1 MHGMDWDDLR
11 FFLAVARAGSASG
24 AADKLG
30 VNHSTV
36 SRRIAAF
43 EKHLGVRLFDRVPG
57 GFALTSDGE
66 EILHAAENVEK
77 EVDTVGRRL
86 SGRDGRLTGVVRV
99 ATADAIAMYLLLP
112 HFAAFRT
119 QYPGIQLQVVVS
131 NQLASLTKREAD
143 VAIRA
148 TAKPPEALV
157 GRRIAKLGFTTY
169 GERKHLERVGFFD
182 GSASLDWIGFD
193 SDEPPPAA
201 IQAHLPPLKI
211 VARVNDVTIMLE
223 AIRLGMGVGGLPCFI
238 GDQQADLM
246 RITPLRDDFSLD
258 LWLLTHEDLRDVA
271 RYRTFLDFMAE
282 ALRRQRDLLE
292 GRRLFQAEGGA
303 WDGAGND
310 GAADASVASEP
321 EQSAALGERAPA
333 E

>member
-1 MHGMDWDDLR
+1 MDWDDLR

-24 AADKLG
+24 AAEQLG

-36 SRRIAAF
+36 SRRIASF
-43 EKHLGVRLFDRVPG
+43 EKQLGVRLFNRVPG

-66 EILHAAENVEK
+66 EILQAAESVER

-99 ATADAIAMYLLLP
+99 ATADAIALYLLMP
-112 HFAAFRT
+112 HFAAFRK

-148 TAKPPEALV
+148 TPKPPDALV
-157 GRRIAKLGFTTY
+157 GRRIAKLGFAAY
-169 GERKHLERVGFFD
+169 GERSHLEKIGFFD
-182 GSASLDWIGFD
+182 GPSCLDWVGYD
-193 SDEPPPAA
+193 NDEPPPESLRS
-201 IQAHLPPLKI
+201 QLPPLKV
-211 VARVNDVTIMLE
+211 VARVNDVTVMLQ

-238 GDQQADLM
+238 GDQQPDLV
-246 RITPLRDDFSLD
+246 RISSLRSDFSMD

-271 RYRTFLDFMAE
+271 RYRTFLDYMAE
-282 ALRRQRDLLE
+282 ALRKQRDLLE
-292 GRRLFQAEGGA
+292 GKSLSQAEGGA
-303 WDGAGND
+303 WEGRKG
-310 GAADASVASEP
+310 
-321 EQSAALGERAPA
+321 SAALGEVAPA